1 MCSCR
6 LQFSTSVVD
15 WRRNIILSV
24 LSASIARHV
33 TLIGRQ
39 QGPKPRRLNLTLVLT
54 ALTSFMY
61 TQV

>member
-6 LQFSTSVVD
+6 LKLSMSVVD

-39 QGPKPRRLNLTLVLT
+39 QGPKLRRFNLSLVLT
-54 ALTSFMY
+54 AATLLTC

>member
-6 LQFSTSVVD
+6 LQLSMSVVD
-15 WRRNIILSV
+15 WRRNIILNV

-33 TLIGRQ
+33 TPIWLQ
-39 QGPKPRRLNLTLVLT
+39 QGPKLRRFNLSLVLT
-54 ALTSFMY
+54 AATSLTC